1 MADGDTQ
8 ASRVVGGNL
17 ERPVIV
23 EEESAELVVVE
34 GVKCAMPYTVKFV
47 VPAGEDADKVKGAV
61 VTETERL
68 LDVTRNSFSLF
79 ETKSEINHINN
90 LRVGEKHTMT
100 RPMREVITAAE
111 EVYKRTRGAFDPGL
125 SPLISLYKKALV
137 ELTEHEEQVTTVKK
151 GGGILSAFKKMT
163 GVKFSEDTE
172 AARKNEERLRNY
184 FKVLF
189 KRGLLTS
196 DNNIANSLEKLRDS
210 SSLSAFD
217 ISIEN
222 RTIARKEPLAKLDL
236 NGIAK
241 GWAVDEIVQSLHEKV
256 GIKNMYVEWAG
267 DIKVK
272 GMHPDKRKWQ
282 VAVVEPPSLD
292 SLEERAKLAGVLGRY
307 QTQQRHQSIVESEK
321 GYIAVLSLNDGEG
334 VATSGDYEQLFAQGS
349 RLVSH
354 ILSPKTGRLIE
365 LTSEDV
371 AQATVVNKSCMYA
384 DALATG
390 KRALIRLFV

>member
-1 MADGDTQ
+1 MPDGDTQ
-8 ASRVVGGNL
+8 ASRVVGGDI
-17 ERPVIV
+17 ERPVVV
-23 EEESAELVVVE
+23 EEDSAELVVVE

-47 VPAGEDADKVKGAV
+47 APAGEDDMDKLKGAV
-61 VTETERL
+61 ITETERL
-68 LDVTRNSFSLF
+68 LDVAKNSFSLF
-79 ETKSEINHINN
+79 EPKSEINHINN

-100 RPMREVITAAE
+100 RPMREVILAAE

-137 ELTEHEEQVTTVKK
+137 ELNEHEEQVSRPKK
-151 GGGILSAFKKMT
+151 GGGILSAFKKVT
-163 GVKFSEDTE
+163 GVKFSEDAE

-189 KRGLLTS
+189 KRGLLTT
-196 DNNIANSLEKLRDS
+196 DANITNSLEKLRSS

-217 ISIEN
+217 INEEK
-222 RTIARKEPLAKLDL
+222 RTISRKEVLAKLDL

-241 GWAVDEIVQSLHEKV
+241 GWAVDEIVKSLNEKL
-256 GIKNMYVEWAG
+256 GIQHMYVEWAG

-272 GMHPDKRKWQ
+272 GRHPDKRKWQ

-292 SLEERAKLAGVLGRY
+292 SLEGRAKLAGVLGRY
-307 QTQQRHQSIVESEK
+307 QPQQRNQSIVDSEM

-365 LTSEDV
+365 LTSEDI
-371 AQATVVNKSCMYA
+371 AQATIVNKSCMYA

-390 KRALIRLFV
+390 ECLLVR